1 MQDIKNRNTA
11 LYGTLPSRMQ
21 TLFFRMRK
29 IQQRYHWFTMILWV
43 LIAMGLVVRMM
54 QLPLMEFKGDEFHF
68 LTQSFLHP
76 FALGQIHDVRSPF
89 PIPHPPSFAYFL
101 AIPASLTIDPVA
113 ITASIAWLNIIGLW
127 MFYGFCRRV
136 FGKNVARISTA
147 LLASMPWAVLFSRK
161 IWNPDL
167 VFPCQMLFLISFE
180 HLIRSYKPWKLYV
193 FVIMLVLFLQAHL
206 LSLFSIIPVAI
217 VLYMVHLPMTRS
229 HSVKAAA
236 LFIVLF
242 LPYISYIFGTRTGG
256 ITTIAQYFSSGGLDF
271 SALHH
276 NILWWARTSTGLGF
290 DYLLGPDAYQFFLQV
305 YHIQWIP
312 YVFAWYVMAA
322 ACGVLWILS
331 RMMRDIFW
339 YAKDAYP
346 PYLLILFFLTLWS
359 VLLPLLLTAAHTV
372 GPPHYWV
379 SIIIVLPICFGV
391 LADEVLHVA
400 PRFLKNIVQG
410 GIILVVSC
418 QILFLFSFYGFLQ
431 NHHERI
437 TGDYGVPYIFEKQQ
451 WQQAIEDSAAQ
462 MPPK

>member
-1 MQDIKNRNTA
+1 
-11 LYGTLPSRMQ
+11 MQ
-21 TLFFRMRK
+21 TLFFTMRK
-29 IQQRYHWFTMILWV
+29 FLEQYHWFTIFLWI
-43 LIAMGLVVRMM
+43 LIAMGVVVRVV

-76 FALGQIHDVRSPF
+76 FALSQIHDVRSPF

-101 AIPASLTIDPVA
+101 AFPASLTVNPVA
-113 ITASIAWLNIIGLW
+113 ITASIAWINIVALW

-147 LLASMPWAVLFSRK
+147 LLASMPWAVIFSRK

-193 FVIMLVLFLQAHL
+193 FVVMLVLFLQAHL
-206 LSLFSIIPVAI
+206 LSLFSIIPIVI
-217 VLYMVHLPMTRS
+217 VLSIARLPIQRL
-229 HSVKAAA
+229 HAIKASA
-236 LFIVLF
+236 LFIALF

-256 ITTIAQYFSSGGLDF
+256 IETISHYFSSGGLNMMIM
-271 SALHH
+271 HE
-276 NILWWARTSTGLGF
+276 NILWWAKTSTGLGF
-290 DYLLGPDAYQFFLQV
+290 DYLLGVDAYQFFLQT
-305 YHIQWIP
+305 YHIQWVP

-331 RMMRDIFW
+331 RMMRDIVW
-339 YAKDAYP
+339 YAKDTYP
-346 PYLLILFFLTLWS
+346 PYLLVLLFLTLWS
-359 VLLPLLLTAAHTV
+359 VLLPILLTAANTV

-391 LADEVLHVA
+391 LADEALHA
-400 PRFLKNIVQG
+400 LPQFFKNILQW
-410 GIILVVSC
+410 GIIVVISC
-418 QILFLFSFYGFLQ
+418 QVFFLFSFYGFLQ
-431 NHHERI
+431 HHHERI

-451 WQQAIEDSAAQ
+451 WEKAIEDSATQ
-462 MPPK
+462 MPQK